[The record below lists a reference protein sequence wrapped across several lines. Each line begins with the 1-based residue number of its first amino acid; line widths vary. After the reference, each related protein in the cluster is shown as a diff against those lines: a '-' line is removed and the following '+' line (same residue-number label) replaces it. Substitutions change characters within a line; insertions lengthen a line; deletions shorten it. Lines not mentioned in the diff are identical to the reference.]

1 MKKYN
6 YELENQKFY
15 EKLMN
20 LKEKLDKKDK
30 MLCIWENERFL
41 NVFIRD
47 YKYSNWDI
55 IKSIWKIIDKQFDK
69 LCYKTAYNLIK

>member
-1 MKKYN
+1 MKNYN
-6 YELENQKFY
+6 FELENQKFY
-15 EKLMN
+15 NKLMN

-30 MLCIWENERFL
+30 MLCIWENDRFL

-55 IKSIWKIIDKQFDK
+55 IKSIWKIIDKQYDK
-69 LCYKTAYNLIK
+69 LFYKTAYNLIK